1 MHAEVG
7 RRGDRVK
14 GVIVPVEA
22 GRRGDRQPT
31 LKRTVSNKNL
41 RVG

>member
-22 GRRGDRQPT
+22 RRRGDRRPI
-31 LKRTVSNKNL
+31 LRRTISNKSL
-41 RVG
+41 QVG